1 MRYRFVLA
9 LMFVAAS
16 VFGQGRGRN
25 APPPG
30 PPHDQHDLSG
40 IWLGRAA
47 GALNNPA
54 PSFTPTGKAAFDA
67 NKPSFGP
74 RAVPPAFG
82 NDPLGGANPP
92 GIPRA
97 LISHATKIQF
107 IPLPDKVI
115 QLVEWNRIRNLDRHG
130 PDVGFKSKSA

>member
-54 PSFTPTGKAAFDA
+54 PSFTPAGKAACDA
-67 NKPSFGP
+67 NKPSSGP

-92 GIPRA
+92 GMPRA
-97 LISHATKIQF
+97 LISHAAKIQSV
-107 IPLPDKVI
+107 PPSDKLI
-115 QLVEWNRIRNLDRHG
+115 QLIALQRVVRDM
-130 PDVGFKSKSA
+130 S